1 LGGVPD
7 IRIFLAHAD
16 HDALMTW
23 ATDDGTGWIRNKI
36 ESKIPT
42 YGKTARGAS
51 SPGKGMREKK
61 ERMM

>member
-1 LGGVPD
+1 
-7 IRIFLAHAD
+7 
-16 HDALMTW
+16 MTW

-61 ERMM
+61 ERVM